1 MDDSKNTSFMSQ
13 MTGTKIE
20 DGIDLQTKI
29 DFLKSLPFFRGKVDK
44 DSDFVEIAKVISY
57 TDVDKDFLIGEYG
70 TCIFTFLKR
79 L

>member
-1 MDDSKNTSFMSQ
+1 MSQ
-13 MTGTKIE
+13 MTGPKID

-57 TDVDKDFLIGEYG
+57 IEIEKDIKIGEYG
-70 TCIFTFLKR
+70 RYFLFF
-79 L
+79 